1 MPKVTLDDDLF
12 IEYFKF
18 KNGKSEDHS
27 LVHNFFSHLKMPFV
41 KSPCQI
47 HRCHKSMIAKRGES
61 VFSTALLASFLSGGY
76 PTKSLEELAKQS
88 KYRII
93 LTSDPNKHSFP
104 YLNVNSPNVELN
116 YSKSCTSN
124 VPRNDLIDHIK
135 SLCVDANKIIICDN
149 YFFSGWNE
157 NGAITTEP
165 LFDTILPKKQLDIE
179 FVSYGKKT
187 RAKKNRIETK
197 HSEWTM
203 QSYTRGRYSR
213 ENNHD
218 RYLVIEKPNH
228 SIEVMLSSG
237 FLYLWKLD
245 KEINCVFR
253 EL

>member
-18 KNGKSEDHS
+18 KNGKSEDHG
-27 LVHNFFSHLKMPFV
+27 LVHNLFSHLKMPFV
-41 KSPCQI
+41 ESPCQI
-47 HRCHKSMIAKRGES
+47 YRCHQSMIAKGGES
-61 VFSTALLASFLSGGY
+61 IFSPALLTSFLAGGY
-76 PTKSLEELAKQS
+76 PTKSLEELAKLS

-93 LTSDPNKHSFP
+93 LTSDVNKHCFP

-116 YSKSCTSN
+116 YSKSCTPSA
-124 VPRNDLIDHIK
+124 PRNDLLEHIK
-135 SLCVDANKIIICDN
+135 SLCIDANKIVICDN
-149 YFFSGWNE
+149 YFFSDWGK
-157 NGAITTEP
+157 NGAITTEL
-165 LFDTILPKKQLDIE
+165 LFDNILPKKRLDIE
-179 FVSYGKKT
+179 FVSYGRKT
-187 RAKKNRIETK
+187 RSRKSAIEAK

-203 QSYTRGRYSR
+203 KGYTRGRYST

-237 FLYLWKLD
+237 FLYLWKVD
-245 KEINCVFR
+245 KEINCIFR

>member
-12 IEYFKF
+12 VEYFKF
-18 KNGKSEDHS
+18 KNGKSEDHN

-47 HRCHKSMIAKRGES
+47 HRCHKLMLATDGVSI
-61 VFSTALLASFLSGGY
+61 FSPELLTSFLGGGY
-76 PTKSLEELAKQS
+76 PKKSLEDLAKLS

-93 LTSDPNKHSFP
+93 LTSDTSKNSFP

-116 YSKSCTSN
+116 YSKNCTSN
-124 VPRNDLIDHIK
+124 VSRNDLLDHIK
-135 SLCVDANKIIICDN
+135 SLCVDANKIVICDN
-149 YFFSGWNE
+149 YFFSEWGK
-157 NGAITTEP
+157 NGAITTEL
-165 LFDTILPKKQLDIE
+165 LFDTILPKKPLDIE
-179 FVSYGKKT
+179 FVSYGQKT
-187 RAKKNRIETK
+187 RARKPYIEAK
-197 HSEWTM
+197 HSEWTI
-203 QSYTRGRYSR
+203 QGYNRKRYSR

>member
-18 KNGKSEDHS
+18 KNGKSEDHG
-27 LVHNFFSHLKMPFV
+27 LVHNLFSHLKMPFV
-41 KSPCQI
+41 ESPCQM
-47 HRCHKSMIAKRGES
+47 HRCHQSMIAEGAES
-61 VFSTALLASFLSGGY
+61 IFSPALLTRFLSGGY
-76 PTKSLEELAKQS
+76 PTKSLEELSKLS

-93 LTSDPNKHSFP
+93 LTSDTSKHSFP
-104 YLNVNSPNVELN
+104 YLNVNTPNVELN
-116 YSKSCTSN
+116 YSKSCTSS
-124 VPRNDLIDHIK
+124 VLRNDLLDHIK
-135 SLCVDANKIIICDN
+135 SLCNDASKVVICDN
-149 YFFSGWNE
+149 YFFSDWNIS
-157 NGAITTEP
+157 GAITTEL
-165 LFDTILPKKQLDIE
+165 LFDTILPKKRLDIE
-179 FVSYGKKT
+179 FVSYGRKT
-187 RAKKNRIETK
+187 RARKSAIEAK
-197 HSEWTM
+197 HAEWTVKR
-203 QSYTRGRYSR
+203 YTGGRYST